1 MLAWST
7 LAPRLW
13 SYVNRTPRNKLE
25 RALGMRRK
33 RNFSCEKGTTER
45 NESVN
50 YSGFSSV
57 KACDLYLPRKV
68 RASRKVMFPV
78 KKTIYVQGKR
88 IKADLP
94 PPRLYVNA
102 GSVKGRR
109 LLNPPVYIRPM
120 MSKVRSALFCMLT
133 DMKLLRPEY
142 RILDIF
148 AGTGAVGIEALSQNV
163 GRAVFVDSSPDCCA
177 TIRENLE
184 RCRFSDRG
192 DAFCSTYEDFLDN
205 PGRFQVEGTFE
216 LVTLT
221 PPYEEINYNILMS
234 AIATSSLIG
243 PGSVVV
249 VEYPIEL
256 GVMPPIIMD
265 RLIGLRNR
273 RYGRTV
279 LGIYGVDPQ
288 PPLDARPEEF
298 EAKEGTK
305 LNKRADAVRRA
316 EDEREK
322 KKSLSDENLE
332 RDISVCTEQ
341 QE

>member
-1 MLAWST
+1 MLFAWST

-13 SYVNRTPRNKLE
+13 KSVNRTSKDKFE
-25 RALGMRRK
+25 RLLQSKRK
-33 RNFSCEKGTTER
+33 RNVSHGTIGR
-45 NESVN
+45 SESIDFVDVKN
-50 YSGFSSV
+50 V
-57 KACDLYLPRKV
+57 KACDLNLPRKV
-68 RASRKVMFPV
+68 HASRKIMFPV
-78 KKTIYVQGKR
+78 KKTVYSQGKR
-88 IKADLP
+88 IKMDLP

-163 GRAVFVDSSPDCCA
+163 GKAVFVDSSADCCA
-177 TIRENLE
+177 TVRENLE

-192 DAFCSTYEDFLDN
+192 DAFCSTYEDFVEN
-205 PGRFQVEGTFE
+205 PSRFQVQGTFE

-221 PPYEEINYNILMS
+221 PPYEEIDYNTLMS
-234 AIATSSLIG
+234 TIATSNLIG

-256 GVMPPIIMD
+256 GVMPPVIMD
-265 RLIGLRNR
+265 RLVGLRNR

-288 PPLDARPEEF
+288 SPLDPRPEEF
-298 EAKEGTK
+298 EPKKGTK
-305 LNKRADAVRRA
+305 LNKRADAVRMA
-316 EDEREK
+316 EET
-322 KKSLSDENLE
+322 S
-332 RDISVCTEQ
+332 
-341 QE
+341 